1 MAHTITLLADHK
13 GQTTPKV
20 SGDEYYV
27 DFVCDVTNYPNLANG
42 GVEITAES
50 LGLSKVTTAMITGQE
65 SLTYNGVIMCEAATG
80 DYQRW
85 SGSAFLDAKDGFTLA
100 VLEVA
105 QATPAEEAN
114 ASTVTFS
121 FRMRAYGLL

>member
-1 MAHTITLLADHK
+1 MAHAITLLADHK

-27 DFVCDVTNYPNLANG
+27 DFVCDVTTYPNLAAG
-42 GVEITAES
+42 GVEITAAS
-50 LGLSKVTTAMITGQE
+50 LGLSRVTTAMITGQE
-65 SLTYNGVIMCEAATG
+65 TLLFNGVVMCEAETG

-85 SGSAFLDAKDGFTLA
+85 DGSAFVDAKDGFTLA
-100 VLEVA
+100 VLEHT
-105 QATPAEEAN
+105 ATSAEEAN
-114 ASTVTFS
+114 GATATCS

>member
-1 MAHTITLLADHK
+1 VAHDITLLADHK

-27 DFVCDVTNYPNLANG
+27 DFILDVTNYPNLANG
-42 GVEITAES
+42 GVEVTAAS
-50 LGLSKVTTAMITGQE
+50 LGLSRVNSVMITGQE
-65 SLTYNGVIMCEAATG
+65 SLLFNGVVMCETLTG

-85 SGSAFLDAKDGFTLA
+85 DGSAFVDAKDGFTLA
-100 VLEVA
+100 VLEHT
-105 QATPAEEAN
+105 ATSAEESNGA
-114 ASTVTFS
+114 TVTCS

>member
-1 MAHTITLLADHK
+1 M
-13 GQTTPKV
+13 
-20 SGDEYYV
+20 
-27 DFVCDVTNYPNLANG
+27 TNYPNLANG

-50 LGLSKVTTAMITGQE
+50 LGLSRVTTAMITGQE

-85 SGSAFLDAKDGFTLA
+85 SGSAFVDAKDGFTLA

-114 ASTVTFS
+114 TSTTTFS

>member
-1 MAHTITLLADHK
+1 MAHAITLLADHK

-42 GVEITAES
+42 GVEVTAAS
-50 LGLSKVTTAMITGQE
+50 LGLSRVNSVMITGQE

>member
-1 MAHTITLLADHK
+1 VAHAITLLADHK

-85 SGSAFLDAKDGFTLA
+85 NGSAFVDAKDGFTLA

-105 QATPAEEAN
+105 QATPAEETN
-114 ASTVTFS
+114 ADTTTYS